1 MLMDNLERAKD
12 EQAEQEL
19 EPEIKYFFNSS
30 SQMFL
35 LIVEIIRNGLVCL
48 SVTGFV
54 IILLAS
60 T

>member
-1 MLMDNLERAKD
+1 MQKD

-35 LIVEIIRNGLVCL
+35 LIVETIRNGLVCL

>member
-35 LIVEIIRNGLVCL
+35 LIERQSEMDWYASALQAL
-48 SVTGFV
+48 SLFC
-54 IILLAS
+54 
-60 T
+60 

>member
-1 MLMDNLERAKD
+1 MDNLERAKD

-35 LIVEIIRNGLVCL
+35 LIVETIRNGLVCL